1 MQGQASPAAL
11 FTEHWLGA
19 EGGGCARQSS
29 MATSRALLPPEPQE
43 ASPRPTWWRG
53 AIQKTPP
60 LQILQLS
67 VETDLQAV
75 PCYTSYKPSC
85 RICTALHPPTPYFHG
100 LWNLTFHMVISPVG
114 RGQNMPLTGV
124 RPIPDPE
131 AKLGMDPPGLR
142 DSKENQG
149 IF

>member
-1 MQGQASPAAL
+1 
-11 FTEHWLGA
+11 
-19 EGGGCARQSS
+19 
-29 MATSRALLPPEPQE
+29 
-43 ASPRPTWWRG
+43 
-53 AIQKTPP
+53 
-60 LQILQLS
+60 
-67 VETDLQAV
+67 
-75 PCYTSYKPSC
+75 
-85 RICTALHPPTPYFHG
+85 
-100 LWNLTFHMVISPVG
+100 MVISPVG